1 MTPKTLLLAF
11 LISTASAQSAL
22 ADGVI
27 EVGAW
32 TLWEE
37 QSTSGTLCYMQT
49 VDRQLFRKEDFLIEI
64 HHAKNNYDS
73 PIEVVAKINKNK
85 SNNTALRID
94 LKAGSQLGF
103 ADLTGTKERFWA
115 VPKNLSSL
123 IGQLRSGENVNGKAF
138 GSKEIN
144 VEIRSDG
151 FSEVYAKMEQ
161 YCNNGYALLE
171 DRFEKD
177 FLAAMPNVVDGSK
190 LTTVQVTALRKAY
203 FEAFAL
209 HRQNLGAEFQLDG
222 ILSKYKDFINEQKT
236 NREEKSQIQTIHL
249 PQSQKALTDAQR
261 AQIDLKVEI
270 ARLNQQIPALRE
282 QVQKSTQNLEQARA
296 TLAPLL
302 PEFNRLSLLLRSN
315 EEGLRSA
322 QSRLSFIDSRTNELI
337 RSITP
342 LENEADQVDRH
353 LRQLR
358 MDSDRAIVNL
368 RDTEF
373 RRSQYDV
380 RREIDRR
387 LNDNGEYR
395 RIQSERE
402 SIEPQVS
409 QIQALISQIEGER
422 GRIVSD
428 LEACQ
433 AEAGKD
439 CSEIEQGLAQADQLL
454 NEKRNE
460 LNNLESRRTELDVA
474 LRNAE
479 STAQNDVRRE
489 YDNLV
494 DRENRARQDV
504 NRIDDGIRSDQSRL
518 SSIRNSELPRMNDEQ
533 RALSSE
539 RPSVLSQISDRQRQL
554 SQAQQDLE
562 RFRSVNDYD
571 RKANDVARK
580 NSQLSQD
587 QATLDQVL
595 LAKAQNEQRLQEAI
609 TTETR
614 MKQRIAE
621 LNARGVVLD
630 IRQVELEKLL
640 KNLPAERAP
649 VDLRIASLKKSMNLK
664 KEDMLKILK
673 G

>member
-1 MTPKTLLLAF
+1 M
-11 LISTASAQSAL
+11 
-22 ADGVI
+22 
-27 EVGAW
+27 
-32 TLWEE
+32 
-37 QSTSGTLCYMQT
+37 
-49 VDRQLFRKEDFLIEI
+49 
-64 HHAKNNYDS
+64 
-73 PIEVVAKINKNK
+73 
-85 SNNTALRID
+85 
-94 LKAGSQLGF
+94 
-103 ADLTGTKERFWA
+103 
-115 VPKNLSSL
+115 
-123 IGQLRSGENVNGKAF
+123 
-138 GSKEIN
+138 
-144 VEIRSDG
+144 
-151 FSEVYAKMEQ
+151 
-161 YCNNGYALLE
+161 
-171 DRFEKD
+171 
-177 FLAAMPNVVDGSK
+177 
-190 LTTVQVTALRKAY
+190 
-203 FEAFAL
+203 
-209 HRQNLGAEFQLDG
+209 
-222 ILSKYKDFINEQKT
+222 
-236 NREEKSQIQTIHL
+236 
-249 PQSQKALTDAQR
+249 
-261 AQIDLKVEI
+261 
-270 ARLNQQIPALRE
+270 
-282 QVQKSTQNLEQARA
+282 QKSTQNLEQARA

-337 RSITP
+337 RSITL

-387 LNDNGEYR
+387 LNENGEYR

-533 RALSSE
+533 RALSNE
-539 RPSVLSQISDRQRQL
+539 RPTLLSQISDRQRQL
-554 SQAQQDLE
+554 SQAQQNFE

-664 KEDMLKILK
+664 KEDMLKFLK